1 MTKKKIDLLNTKIL
15 TTISFIGIWII
26 LNQIVNLKNER
37 LVLSSSY
44 GVFTIEIKIK
54 DENLTLFFGFRGF
67 RVELKYYKA
76 KYSSCSQLLCFLPFK
91 ELR

>member
-54 DENLTLFFGFRGF
+54 DENLSLFSGFRGF
-67 RVELKYYKA
+67 SRITVL
-76 KYSSCSQLLCFLPFK
+76 
-91 ELR
+91 